1 MLSGTRQWAQIGMLG
16 GQMLRDLILKNRSY
30 RRYDESV
37 SVSMETLRELVDLG
51 RLSPCGRNMQSVRYY
66 LSVDRAKNA
75 LIFPL
80 LGWAMRLPDWPGPAE
95 GQRPSAYVII
105 LRDTEVSKNPNC
117 DHAIAAQSILLG
129 ATERGL
135 GGCMIGTV
143 QREKLRAAIQISPRY
158 EISLVVAIGKPNEEI
173 VLEPMPADRNTAY
186 WRDAEGR
193 HHVPKRSLDDVIIS

>member
-1 MLSGTRQWAQIGMLG
+1 MLK
-16 GQMLRDLILKNRSY
+16 DLILKNRSY

-37 SVSMETLRELVDLG
+37 PVSMETLRELVDLG
-51 RLSPCGRNMQSVRYY
+51 RLSPCGRNMQPLKYY
-66 LSVDRAKNA
+66 LSCDRARNA
-75 LIFPL
+75 VIFSH

-117 DHAIAAQSILLG
+117 DHTIAAQSILLG
-129 ATERGL
+129 AAERGL

-143 QREKLRAAIQISPRY
+143 QREKLRAALNIPSRY
-158 EISLVVAIGKPNEEI
+158 EMLLVVAIGKPNEEI
-173 VLEPMPADRNTAY
+173 VLEPMPADGNTSY

-193 HHVPKRSLDDVIIS
+193 HHVPKRSLDDIIVS